1 MISAVSKK
9 DKEGPKEGTIKP
21 LVASLISGF
30 ISLVSL
36 FSFGKPSDDLG
47 SVLPPELD
55 EPIESEFA
63 SSSNQ
68 LEESNSSQEQ
78 ENEADSQSASSPV
91 VGDGLLYG
99 ISGLS
104 GEVDEASSTQ
114 TGLNS
119 GSSIFNEIDD
129 IAISDIESANDIL
142 AADSFNFSSSPAFGS
157 TSNTA
162 SALSPATG
170 GSDDLELDSEEGLD
184 SDDQSD
190 SDEIGVSDLIDQIDS
205 DIPDVS
211 DLLERLLGDDSD
223 DALSDD
229 IEDGPSEPSIL
240 LRGGEADD
248 MLSGGSGADE
258 IYGEGGND
266 QLEGGAGEDALFGGN
281 GNDVLVGGS
290 GGDQLEGGVGDDAL
304 FGGIGADQLIAG
316 LGDDILTG
324 GDGDDIFVFTQGN
337 GSDVITDFVSGE
349 DSIDLNGISLLAGFD
364 DLAALAEESEEAV
377 ILDFGEGD
385 MLTIA
390 GETLVSLDR
399 DDFVFG

>member
-9 DKEGPKEGTIKP
+9 GKEGPKEGTIKP

-78 ENEADSQSASSPV
+78 ENEADSQSASSPAL
-91 VGDGLLYG
+91 GDGLLYG

-142 AADSFNFSSSPAFGS
+142 AADSFNFSSSSSAAS
-157 TSNTA
+157 TSQPVTN
-162 SALSPATG
+162 G
-170 GSDDLELDSEEGLD
+170 VDDPELDSEEDLN

-190 SDEIGVSDLIDQIDS
+190 SDEIDVSDLIDQIDS

-211 DLLERLLGDDSD
+211 DLLERLLGDDDASSD
-223 DALSDD
+223 DV
-229 IEDGPSEPSIL
+229 ENGPPEPSVL
-240 LRGGEADD
+240 LRGEETDD
-248 MLSGGSGADE
+248 VLTGGTGADE

-324 GDGDDIFVFTQGN
+324 GDGDDIFVFNQGN

-349 DSIDLNGISLLAGFD
+349 DSIDLNGISLLTGFD
-364 DLAALAEESEEAV
+364 DLASLAEDSDIGV
-377 ILDFGEGD
+377 IFDFGQGD

-399 DDFVFG
+399 DDFVFA